1 MPQSLEFQI
10 AGHELVAKQQQESPL
25 QLGWSM
31 LLSFPFILSTSRKL
45 RAVSPFP

>member
-1 MPQSLEFQI
+1 MLQSLEFQRT
-10 AGHELVAKQQQESPL
+10 GHELVAEQEQESPL

-45 RAVSPFP
+45 CVVSPFP